1 MLAGAKTHIK
11 MMLRASKSMARRHSK
26 GRNAAGPTGKSLGI
40 ERLEMSCRFS
50 PKWRT
55 AGRLQAAPNALSC
68 APCPYLGT
76 WRTTTGRRTSHETCL
91 RAPVWRKDIKEIRI
105 APRRSFPG
113 KHLVI
118 SVHVLPEFPEYGIQY
133 LHIAHSMASVTGPEG
148 FDDRV
153 AFKRAVSV
161 DYISVY

>member
-1 MLAGAKTHIK
+1 MLTGVKTHIK
-11 MMLRASKSMARRHSK
+11 MTPRASKSMARRHSK

-40 ERLEMSCRFS
+40 EKLEMSCRFP

-55 AGRLQAAPNALSC
+55 AGSLQSAPNALSC
-68 APCPYLGT
+68 APCPDLGT
-76 WRTTTGRRTSHETCL
+76 WSTTTGRRTSHKTCL
-91 RAPVWRKDIKEIRI
+91 RAPLWRKDIKDFRI

-118 SVHVLPEFPEYGIQY
+118 GVHVLPEFPEDGIQY
-133 LHIAHSMASVTGPEG
+133 LHIAHSGTSVTGSEG

-153 AFKRAVSV
+153 VLKRAVSV
-161 DYISVY
+161 GYISVY